1 MATRK
6 HRPSLAAPW
15 LAYTDLL
22 SSTLMILTV
31 AIVASALA
39 KLVNQKPP
47 IIRLSDA
54 ADYRFSTG
62 SYLISPQFRKQ
73 LASEQLPE
81 IEKVIRCYGID
92 TIEVIGH
99 TDSRPN
105 PGGSNLDSFSQ
116 DKNKIVSANVSSGSN
131 ADLGLLR
138 AISVEN
144 LLRNSLNKKFQNLDF
159 RSYSASSF
167 VSPENYVSSSNV
179 NRDDQQV
186 KRRIEVRFTRS
197 EKATSIPRC

>member
-1 MATRK
+1 
-6 HRPSLAAPW
+6 
-15 LAYTDLL
+15 
-22 SSTLMILTV
+22 MILTV

-73 LASEQLPE
+73 LASKQLPE